1 MTAKHRLHDRL
12 HLLKI
17 LHDEGQI
24 TDAFAHVRPQRMLQ
38 ALKEPYYPPN
48 DLDIAAFPTIEAP
61 VSAVH

>member
-1 MTAKHRLHDRL
+1 
-12 HLLKI
+12 
-17 LHDEGQI
+17 
-24 TDAFAHVRPQRMLQ
+24 MLQ